1 MQLRLGFV
9 ANALSL
15 WDASP
20 SKTMTFKRYSEL
32 SEDERK
38 RKLLE
43 VTSANLEHT
52 KRILYYLASHE
63 IPLYRMSSSMVPLAT
78 HPEVNWDFVSPFKK
92 EWAELGFLI
101 KKFNIRTS
109 YHPNQFTLFTST
121 KDSVTDNAVQDM
133 IFHHKMLEAMDVH
146 EQSLINIHIGGT
158 YGNKE
163 EALAR
168 FHKNLQKLP
177 SHVKKIMTLEND
189 DKTYTVEETL
199 EVCEKEG
206 VPMILDVHHHQ
217 ANQSSE
223 PLQTYIP
230 RILDTWKHRD
240 LRPKIHVSSPK
251 SEKAFRSHADNVD
264 IDFILPYLKMFKEL
278 DEDID
283 IMIEAKNKDI
293 AMLKLT
299 EEIAKIRGVKRVGG
313 GTLNW

>member
-20 SKTMTFKRYSEL
+20 SKTMTFKRYGEL
-32 SEDERK
+32 SEEERN

-78 HPEVNWDFVSPFKK
+78 HPEVKWDFVSPFKE
-92 EWAELGFLI
+92 EWKELGRLI

-109 YHPNQFTLFTST
+109 YHPNQFTLFTSP
-121 KDSVTDNAVQDM
+121 KESVTDNAVEDM
-133 IFHHKMLEAMDVH
+133 VFHYKMLEAMDVH

-168 FHKNLQKLP
+168 FHQNLQKLP
-177 SHVKKIMTLEND
+177 SHVKEIMTLEND

-206 VPMILDVHHHQ
+206 IPMILDVHHHQ

-223 PLQTYIP
+223 PLQTYLP
-230 RILDTWKHRD
+230 RIFDTWKHRD

-264 IDFILPYLKMFKEL
+264 IDFVLSYLKMLKEL
-278 DEDID
+278 DEDTD

-299 EEIAKIRGVKRVGG
+299 EDIAKIRGVKRVGG

>member
-20 SKTMTFKRYSEL
+20 SKTMTFKRYGEL
-32 SEDERK
+32 SEEERN

-78 HPEVNWDFVSPFKK
+78 HPEVKWDFVSPFKE
-92 EWAELGFLI
+92 EWKELGRLI

-109 YHPNQFTLFTST
+109 YHPNQFTLFTSP
-121 KDSVTDNAVQDM
+121 KESVTDNAVEDM
-133 IFHHKMLEAMDVH
+133 VFHYKMLEAMDVH

-168 FHKNLQKLP
+168 FHQNLQKLP
-177 SHVKKIMTLEND
+177 SHVKEIMTLEND

-206 VPMILDVHHHQ
+206 IPMILDVHHHQ

-223 PLQTYIP
+223 PLQTYLP
-230 RILDTWKHRD
+230 RIFDTWKHRD

-264 IDFILPYLKMFKEL
+264 IDFVLPYLKMLKEL
-278 DEDID
+278 DEDTD

-299 EEIAKIRGVKRVGG
+299 EDIAKIRGVKRVGG